1 MVDAFAG
8 EEEPWSVIGVRQA
21 SAAGRR
27 GQPMGSK
34 TKRLFHPRRGHMLI
48 QRNR

>member
-8 EEEPWSVIGVRQA
+8 EEESWSVIGARQVGA
-21 SAAGRR
+21 TGRWE
-27 GQPMGSK
+27 QSMGSK
-34 TKRLFHPRRGHMLI
+34 TKRLFHPRCGRMLI

>member
-8 EEEPWSVIGVRQA
+8 EEGSWSVIGVRQA
-21 SAAGRR
+21 GAAGRW
-27 GQPMGSK
+27 GQSMGSK
-34 TKRLFHPRRGHMLI
+34 TKRLFHPRRGRMLI